1 MSAATDIIAVFSAIK
16 MLDIYGEKYG
26 KGGGG
31 GEIFGEIWRKF
42 PKYAS
47 FLVSKAEM

>member
-31 GEIFGEIWRKF
+31 EILGEICRKF
-42 PKYAS
+42 PIYAS
-47 FLVSKAEM
+47 FLVSTAEM